1 MTQHSWLDP
10 KPFYFR
16 GGPVG
21 CLLVHGFTGS
31 PPEMRPLGEYLAKQ
45 GLTVSGPLLAGHGT
59 DYRDLAKTTWRD
71 WYASAEEA
79 LVRLQVGCRQVF
91 VGGLSLGSLLTLC
104 LAAQHPTLAGVIL
117 YSPALI
123 ATDWRMKFVRPM
135 RKIMRW
141 NRKEEPQDADLTD
154 PEAHKMLWSY
164 DVIPGESAYQV
175 SLIQKEA
182 RRLLPSITVPVLI
195 FQSSRDALIRP
206 ECGRIV
212 HDKIGSRDKT
222 LIVLHNSGHCLTVDS
237 EREFVWQKTHEWIAA
252 RSERSAAPRG
262 PAPAVTS

>member
-1 MTQHSWLDP
+1 MTQHPWLDP

-21 CLLVHGFTGS
+21 CLLIHGFTGS
-31 PPEMRPLGEYLAKQ
+31 PPEMRPLGEYLARQ
-45 GLTVSGPLLAGHGT
+45 GLTVSAPLLAGHGT

-79 LVRLQVGCRQVF
+79 LVRLRAECAQVF

-104 LAAQHPTLAGVIL
+104 LAARYPTIAGAIL
-117 YSPALI
+117 YAPALI
-123 ATDWRMKFVRPM
+123 ARDWRMKFVRPF
-135 RKIMRW
+135 RHIMRW
-141 NRKEEPQDADLTD
+141 NRKEEPQDSDLTD

-195 FQSSRDALIRP
+195 FQSSRDASIRTD
-206 ECGRIV
+206 CGQIV
-212 HDKIGSRDKT
+212 HDEIGSADKT

-237 EREFVWQKTHEWIAA
+237 EREFVWQTTHEWIVA
-252 RSERSAAPRG
+252 RSGASASAQG
-262 PAPAVTS
+262 HTT

>member
-1 MTQHSWLDP
+1 MTQHPWLDP
-10 KPFYFR
+10 KPFHFA

-21 CLLVHGFTGS
+21 CLLIHGFTGS
-31 PPEMRPLGEYLAKQ
+31 PPEMRPLGEYLAGQ
-45 GLTVSGPLLAGHGT
+45 GLTVSAPLLAGHGT
-59 DYRDLAKTTWRD
+59 DYRDLAGTTWRD
-71 WYASAEEA
+71 WCASAEEA
-79 LVRLQVGCRQVF
+79 LLALQRECAQVF
-91 VGGLSLGSLLTLC
+91 VGGLSLGSLLTLR
-104 LAAQHPTLAGVIL
+104 LAALHPIAGAIL

-123 ATDWRMKFVRPM
+123 ARDWRMKFVRPF
-135 RKIMRW
+135 RHIMRW

-175 SLIQKEA
+175 SLLQKEV

-212 HDKIGSRDKT
+212 HDEVASADKT

-252 RSERSAAPRG
+252 RSERLSRQGAPG
-262 PAPAVTS
+262 GAP

>member
-1 MTQHSWLDP
+1 MTQHPWLDP

-21 CLLVHGFTGS
+21 CLLIHGFTGS
-31 PPEMRPLGEYLAKQ
+31 PPEMRPLGEYLARQ

-59 DYRDLAKTTWRD
+59 DYHDLAKTTWRD

-79 LVRLQVGCRQVF
+79 LVRLQAECVRVF
-91 VGGLSLGSLLTLC
+91 VGGLSLGSLLTLR
-104 LAAQHPTLAGVIL
+104 LAALHPDIAGVVL

-123 ATDWRMKFVRPM
+123 ASDWRMKFVRPF
-135 RKIMRW
+135 RYIMRW

-182 RRLLPSITVPVLI
+182 RRLLPSITTPVLI
-195 FQSSRDALIRP
+195 FQSSRDALIRHH
-206 ECGRIV
+206 CGQIV
-212 HDKIGSRDKT
+212 HDEIGSADKT

-237 EREFVWQKTHEWIAA
+237 EREFVWQKTHEWVAA
-252 RSERSAAPRG
+252 RSG
-262 PAPAVTS
+262 APATAQGHTP

>member
-1 MTQHSWLDP
+1 MTQHPWLDP
-10 KPFYFR
+10 KPFHFA

-21 CLLVHGFTGS
+21 CLLIHGFTGS
-31 PPEMRPLGEYLAKQ
+31 PPEMRPLGEYLAGQ
-45 GLTVSGPLLAGHGT
+45 GLTVSAPLLAGHGT
-59 DYRDLAKTTWRD
+59 DYHDLAGTTWRD

-79 LVRLQVGCRQVF
+79 LLALQRQCARVF
-91 VGGLSLGSLLTLC
+91 VGGLSLGALLALR
-104 LAAQHPTLAGVIL
+104 LAALHPIAGAIL

-123 ATDWRMKFVRPM
+123 ARDWRMKFVRPF
-135 RKIMRW
+135 RRIMRW

-175 SLIQKEA
+175 ALLQKEV

-212 HDKIGSRDKT
+212 HDKVVSADKT

-237 EREFVWQKTHEWIAA
+237 EREFVWQKTHEWIVA
-252 RSERSAAPRG
+252 RSGSLSRQATPGGAP
-262 PAPAVTS
+262 